1 MTVKRA
7 LISVSDKTGLLELA
21 HGLVELGVEL
31 IATSGTAAYLDEHG
45 LESTRVEDLTG
56 VAEMLGGRVKT
67 LHPSVHGALLARRD
81 DAGDQ
86 ASLAEHGIEPI
97 DLVIVNLYP
106 FRHVA
111 ARRES
116 SEGDVVEA
124 IDIGGP
130 AMVRAAAKNF
140 AAVAVLVDPER
151 YGFVLDELRES
162 AGDLSLDTRRELA
175 AEAFAHTAGYD
186 IAIANWFSDTE
197 SFPERQLGELVKV
210 TDLAYG
216 ENPHQRAA
224 YYMEAGAR
232 RHLLSMVT
240 QHGGKQ
246 LSFNN
251 LLDLDAATRL
261 VQEFTVPAC
270 VIVKHGNPCGCAL
283 AATPEEAYR
292 KALAADPASAFGGV
306 VAVNRPLSRELA
318 ALVAEQFVEVL
329 HAPGYGEGAV
339 DLLREK
345 LRNLRLLES
354 DERRRPTPGE
364 RDAHRVLGGMLI
376 QDRDTESEDRDT
388 MEVVAGAVPT
398 EREWGDLLFAWRV
411 VKHVRSNAIV
421 IARDTATVGIGA
433 GQMSRIDSTRL
444 ALGKALSPVAG
455 RGARVRR
462 LLPVRRRRAGR
473 ARRGRARDHRARR
486 LEARR
491 RGHRRGR
498 EGRRHARLH
507 GPPPLLALA
516 TTAGPRSS
524 TATIPAVREFPTILD
539 LVGGTPIVRLPKLQ
553 PARRRARAREA
564 RVPEPGRLDQGSH
577 RAAHDR
583 GGRARRAAAARRHD
597 RRADLGQHGRRPG
610 PGRGAARLP
619 LHLRDAG
626 QDVARE
632 DRAAARVRRRGR
644 RLPDRGRARGSALV
658 LLGLAAA

>member
-1 MTVKRA
+1 
-7 LISVSDKTGLLELA
+7 
-21 HGLVELGVEL
+21 
-31 IATSGTAAYLDEHG
+31 
-45 LESTRVEDLTG
+45 
-56 VAEMLGGRVKT
+56 
-67 LHPSVHGALLARRD
+67 
-81 DAGDQ
+81 
-86 ASLAEHGIEPI
+86 
-97 DLVIVNLYP
+97 
-106 FRHVA
+106 
-111 ARRES
+111 
-116 SEGDVVEA
+116 
-124 IDIGGP
+124 
-130 AMVRAAAKNF
+130 MVRAAAKNF

-283 AATPEEAYR
+283 AATPDEAYR
-292 KALAADPASAFGGV
+292 NALACDPTSAFGGV

-329 HAPGYGEGAV
+329 HAPGYGDGAI

-388 MEVVAGAVPT
+388 MEVVAGAPPT

-433 GQMSRIDSTRL
+433 GQMSRVDSTQ
-444 ALGKALSPVAG
+444 A
-455 RGARVRR
+455 GARQGALAGGRR
-462 LLPVRRRRAGR
+462 RARIGRVLPVRRRRAGR
-473 ARRGRARDHRARR
+473 TRRGRARDHRAGR
-486 LEARR
+486 LETRR
-491 RGHRRGR
+491 RGHRRSR
-498 EGRRHARLH
+498 EGRRHARVH
-507 GPPPLLALA
+507 GTSPLLALA
-516 TTAGPRSS
+516 LAPALPRASSLRLRSRPCASSPRFSTWSGARRSS
-524 TATIPAVREFPTILD
+524 GCPSCSLPAARGCSPSSSTSIPA
-539 LVGGTPIVRLPKLQ
+539 
-553 PARRRARAREA
+553 ARSRTA
-564 RVPEPGRLDQGSH
+564 
-577 RAAHDR
+577 
-583 GGRARRAAAARRHD
+583 
-597 RRADLGQHGRRPG
+597 
-610 PGRGAARLP
+610 
-619 LHLRDAG
+619 
-626 QDVARE
+626 
-632 DRAAARVRRRGR
+632 
-644 RLPDRGRARGSALV
+644 SACP
-658 LLGLAAA
+658 

>member
-1 MTVKRA
+1 VTVKRA
-7 LISVSDKTGLLELA
+7 LISVSDKTGLLEFA
-21 HGLVELGVEL
+21 HGLVDLGVEL
-31 IATSGTAAYLDEHG
+31 IATSGTAAYLAEHN
-45 LESTRVEDLTG
+45 LQTTRVEDLTG
-56 VAEMLGGRVKT
+56 VAEMFGGRVKT
-67 LHPSVHGALLARRD
+67 LHPSLHGALLARRD

-86 ASLAEHGIEPI
+86 ATLAEHGIEPI

-116 SEGDVVEA
+116 SEAEVVEA
-124 IDIGGP
+124 IDVGGP

-197 SFPERQLGELVKV
+197 SFPERHLGELVKV

-224 YYMEAGAR
+224 YYMDAGAR

-251 LLDLDAATRL
+251 LLDLDAATTL

-292 KALAADPASAFGGV
+292 KALAADPSSAFGGV
-306 VAVNRPLSRELA
+306 VAINRPLSRDLA
-318 ALVAEQFVEVL
+318 EVVAGQFVEVL

-339 DLLREK
+339 DLLRERLK
-345 LRNLRLLES
+345 NLRLLES

-364 RDAHRVLGGMLI
+364 RDFHRVLGGLLI

-388 MEVVAGAVPT
+388 MEVVAGTPPT

-433 GQMSRIDSTRL
+433 GQMSRVDSTQL
-444 ALGKALSPVAG
+444 ALGKALTPVAG
-455 RGARVRR
+455 AVLASDAFFPFADGVQAALDAGVRVIIEPGGSKRDDE
-462 LLPVRRRRAGR
+462 VIAAVEAAG
-473 ARRGRARDHRARR
+473 GT
-486 LEARR
+486 LVFT
-491 RGHRRGR
+491 
-498 EGRRHARLH
+498 GRRH
-507 GPPPLLALA
+507 
-516 TTAGPRSS
+516 
-524 TATIPAVREFPTILD
+524 F
-539 LVGGTPIVRLPKLQ
+539 
-553 PARRRARAREA
+553 
-564 RVPEPGRLDQGSH
+564 SH
-577 RAAHDR
+577 
-583 GGRARRAAAARRHD
+583 
-597 RRADLGQHGRRPG
+597 
-610 PGRGAARLP
+610 
-619 LHLRDAG
+619 
-626 QDVARE
+626 
-632 DRAAARVRRRGR
+632 
-644 RLPDRGRARGSALV
+644 
-658 LLGLAAA
+658 

>member
-1 MTVKRA
+1 VTVKRA

-21 HGLVELGVEL
+21 QGLVELGVEL
-31 IATSGTAAYLDEHG
+31 IATSGTAAYLAEHG
-45 LESTRVEDLTG
+45 LEATRVEDLTG

-162 AGDLSLDTRRELA
+162 SGDLSLDTRRELA

-251 LLDLDAATRL
+251 LLDLDAATKL
-261 VQEFTVPAC
+261 VDEFTVPAC

-283 AATPEEAYR
+283 ASTPEEAYR
-292 KALAADPASAFGGV
+292 KALASDPASAFGGV

-364 RDAHRVLGGMLI
+364 RDAHKVLGGMLI

-388 MEVVAGAVPT
+388 MEVVAGAAPT
-398 EREWGDLLFAWRV
+398 EREWGDLMFAWRV

-421 IARDTATVGIGA
+421 ITRDTATVGIGA

-455 RGARVRR
+455 AVLASDAFFPFADGVQAALDAGVRVIIEPGGSKRDDE
-462 LLPVRRRRAGR
+462 VIAAVEKAG
-473 ARRGRARDHRARR
+473 GT
-486 LEARR
+486 LVFT
-491 RGHRRGR
+491 
-498 EGRRHARLH
+498 GRRH
-507 GPPPLLALA
+507 
-516 TTAGPRSS
+516 
-524 TATIPAVREFPTILD
+524 F
-539 LVGGTPIVRLPKLQ
+539 
-553 PARRRARAREA
+553 
-564 RVPEPGRLDQGSH
+564 SH
-577 RAAHDR
+577 
-583 GGRARRAAAARRHD
+583 
-597 RRADLGQHGRRPG
+597 
-610 PGRGAARLP
+610 
-619 LHLRDAG
+619 
-626 QDVARE
+626 
-632 DRAAARVRRRGR
+632 
-644 RLPDRGRARGSALV
+644 
-658 LLGLAAA
+658 